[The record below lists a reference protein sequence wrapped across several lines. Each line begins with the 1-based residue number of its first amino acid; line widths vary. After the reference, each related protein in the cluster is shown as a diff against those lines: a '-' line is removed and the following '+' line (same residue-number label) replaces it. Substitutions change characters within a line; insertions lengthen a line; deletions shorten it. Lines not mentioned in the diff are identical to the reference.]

1 MTNLICS
8 KSITSY
14 TKIYY
19 QKKVISENCNERR
32 HSHTKLCKSHTQF
45 LWNRVKA
52 LWYKTMICLKP
63 LLSLL
68 RYGQFPPTN
77 LQTGDN
83 KEPENVHHRHTDYIQ
98 LYIHN
103 RFITKSNILNQQN
116 KFAQLD
122 LNVSILFCGMI
133 FSSSKDS
140 TAPILDQHIVSRQKT
155 FSLLSFKLISHSFH

>member
-1 MTNLICS
+1 
-8 KSITSY
+8 
-14 TKIYY
+14 
-19 QKKVISENCNERR
+19 
-32 HSHTKLCKSHTQF
+32 
-45 LWNRVKA
+45 
-52 LWYKTMICLKP
+52 MICLKP

-83 KEPENVHHRHTDYIQ
+83 KEPENVQHRHTDYIQ

-133 FSSSKDS
+133 FLLQKIQLHQYLINILFQDKRHSLFELQTYQPFIPLDLNYFAVVISVHYDS
-140 TAPILDQHIVSRQKT
+140 GCNLCIIGIFNTNNKNFVTSFALDA
-155 FSLLSFKLISHSFH
+155 ISQ

>member
-1 MTNLICS
+1 
-8 KSITSY
+8 
-14 TKIYY
+14 
-19 QKKVISENCNERR
+19 
-32 HSHTKLCKSHTQF
+32 
-45 LWNRVKA
+45 
-52 LWYKTMICLKP
+52 MICLKP